1 MLENVRVLF
10 PELHG
15 QAVPSFRPSV
25 GKTALA
31 QLQPSFQWFI
41 TVSLGRSEMDSGR
54 DICGGSNKIRQIR
67 YVQGASKHSL

>member
-54 DICGGSNKIRQIR
+54 DI
-67 YVQGASKHSL
+67 